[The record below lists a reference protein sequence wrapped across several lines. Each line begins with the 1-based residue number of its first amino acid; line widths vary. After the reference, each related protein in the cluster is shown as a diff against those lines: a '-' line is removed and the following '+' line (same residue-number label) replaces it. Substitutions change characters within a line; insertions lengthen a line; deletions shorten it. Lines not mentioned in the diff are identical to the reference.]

1 MNLHRLLQQRA
12 AAGRPVHV
20 GLIGAGK
27 FGSMFL
33 NQVPTMT
40 GLEVFGIAEL
50 DPARARAACQKIG
63 WDARR
68 VARTL
73 FVDSGAELCAHPEV
87 EIVVEATGSP
97 AGGLGPSPRGIA
109 ARPHIV

>member
-1 MNLHRLLQQRA
+1 SS
-12 AAGRPVHV
+12 PVIV
-20 GLIGAGK
+20 GTWFK

-40 GLEVFGIAEL
+40 GLEVSVLAAL
-50 DPARARAACQKIG
+50 DPSRARAACQKVG

-73 FVDSGAELCAHPEV
+73 FVDSGAELCAHHEV

-97 AGGLGPSPRGIA
+97 AAGIA
-109 ARPHIV
+109 PARRAHAAGRHIVLV